1 MVSCLGVFAF
11 ASCQCLNDDEHWKLN
26 YMGLSDLLM
35 LTPRN
40 AKHAL
45 CYVRHQGTVM
55 RDFVELH

>member
-26 YMGLSDLLM
+26 YMGLSNLLM

-45 CYVRHQGTVM
+45 AP
-55 RDFVELH
+55 

>member
-26 YMGLSDLLM
+26 YMGLSKFADAVLP
-35 LTPRN
+35 PRN

-45 CYVRHQGTVM
+45 AT
-55 RDFVELH
+55 